1 MIDGNALFR
10 SAVDEL
16 APPAPPEAIEDR
28 DDDGGDPCTCPAPVL
43 VVLEDGSLSAHR
55 WGLGLLAWLGVST
68 GVTALWLLS
77 AVTNVVMGGP
87 TWGLRAGLVLGAF
100 TAFLA
105 ALVLFLGLA
114 TAFVGKSMP
123 SNQRAPV
130 VGALVSL
137 ASLLGWCVARWWL
150 P

>member
-1 MIDGNALFR
+1 MIDAEKLWR
-10 SAVDEL
+10 SAVDEP
-16 APPAPPEAIEDR
+16 APPDPPEAIEDR
-28 DDDGGDPCTCPAPVL
+28 DDDGGDPCTYPAPAL
-43 VVLEDGSLSAHR
+43 VVLDDGSVSAR
-55 WGLGLLAWLGVST
+55 SWGVGLLAWLGVST
-68 GVTALWLLS
+68 GVTVLWLLS

-114 TAFVGKSMP
+114 ITFVGKSIP
-123 SNQRAPV
+123 SSQRAPV
-130 VGALVSL
+130 VGALVCL